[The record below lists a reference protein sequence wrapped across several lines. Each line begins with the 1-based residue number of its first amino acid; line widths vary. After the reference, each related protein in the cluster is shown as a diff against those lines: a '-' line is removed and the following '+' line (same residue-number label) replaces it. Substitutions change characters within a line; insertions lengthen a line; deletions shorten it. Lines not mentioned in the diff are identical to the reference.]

1 MFARWILLAASTAA
15 STCQYFGTTTVPTND
30 TSVPGA
36 WVGVYDVATASYVA
50 LDVTN
55 VQYTVTDPTATYAAV
70 GAGYDPTGVLV
81 INLHGAQWAAHCSA
95 DSGAIAVLGSVSAIS
110 DEQVASQSISPG
122 ATISNGLWLYNA
134 VRFDQA
140 PPLSCPEGLKLDH
153 ISFVWQLAAASYGLK
168 EATAIGEMDYYPK

>member
-36 WVGVYDVATASYVA
+36 WVGVYSLATASYVA
-50 LDVTN
+50 LDVTT

-70 GAGYDPTGVLV
+70 GAGYDPTGVSLV
-81 INLHGAQWAAHCSA
+81 NLHGAQWAAHCSVE
-95 DSGAIAVLGSVSAIS
+95 SGGIGVWGSTV
-110 DEQVASQSISPG
+110 DLPEQVASQSTDPG

-140 PPLSCPEGLKLDH
+140 PALSCPAGLKLDH
-153 ISFVWQLAAASYGLK
+153 ISFIWQLSTASYGLNT
-168 EATAIGEMDYYPK
+168 ATAVGELDYYPK